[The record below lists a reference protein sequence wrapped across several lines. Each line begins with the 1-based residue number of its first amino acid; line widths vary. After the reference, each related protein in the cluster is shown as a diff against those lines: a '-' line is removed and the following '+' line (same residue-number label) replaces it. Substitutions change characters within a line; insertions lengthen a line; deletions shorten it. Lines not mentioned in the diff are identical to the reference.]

1 MNKKVSIYYRVQESK
16 LFKRTSNYFSNL
28 WMAFLGKVH
37 FTPIPKDYYQKGSGY
52 TSTGKG
58 EQMPFSR

>member
-1 MNKKVSIYYRVQESK
+1 
-16 LFKRTSNYFSNL
+16 
-28 WMAFLGKVH
+28 MAFLGKVH